1 MSALLNTAI
10 TKGVNRMT
18 KLEARIVRDIF
29 QKGSFIA
36 SSQKQFDKAQ
46 EVLNEVLPHRSHSYE
61 VIDESQKFGAFVWV
75 FRRTL

>member
-1 MSALLNTAI
+1 
-10 TKGVNRMT
+10 MT

-46 EVLNEVLPHRSHSYE
+46 EVLNEVLPHRNHSYE
-61 VIDESQKFGAFVWV
+61 VTDESQKFGAFVWV

>member
-1 MSALLNTAI
+1 
-10 TKGVNRMT
+10 
-18 KLEARIVRDIF
+18 VRDIF
-29 QKGSFIA
+29 QTGSFIA

-61 VIDESQKFGAFVWV
+61 VIDESQKLGAFVWI